1 MFRSPGNADVDRV
14 DRWIY
19 SAFFFFINKPTE
31 GNLPATACHCFDILP
46 RGRRLFWAMSTY
58 GARGSCVGGARLT
71 CRKSLPSLWMLPLYP
86 EMFSMKL
93 ASLSRWG
100 SASINSCAF
109 CKSLVSSPSSRECV
123 IKSCCVT
130 NRLKGEKKTRTEEEL
145 EYLEEDLE
153 VVDALNGQFE
163 VFAQSLVVADPVA
176 VFL

>member
-1 MFRSPGNADVDRV
+1 
-14 DRWIY
+14 
-19 SAFFFFINKPTE
+19 
-31 GNLPATACHCFDILP
+31 
-46 RGRRLFWAMSTY
+46 
-58 GARGSCVGGARLT
+58 
-71 CRKSLPSLWMLPLYP
+71 
-86 EMFSMKL
+86 MKL

-130 NRLKGEKKTRTEEEL
+130 NRLKGEKNRTEEEP